1 MSIKKFLAGMV
12 ISASIL
18 AFPSIT
24 TITGVSVDITGVCE
38 KTVYAETVKDWVY
51 EVDGN
56 EVTIKGYFGDSTVVN
71 IPSTIDGKKV
81 TYIDSETFNENDN
94 ITTINIPETVEGISS
109 SFLQRN
115 YYVKNI
121 NVDENNPSLMSLEN
135 VFYSKIDK
143 SLVLC
148 LPNIRGTFVIPENVT
163 YIENGAFRYCNGI
176 NAIVIPDSMEIVN
189 TLGVPTVDSHFTEYK
204 VNESNTKYAV
214 KDGVLYSK
222 DYKTLYACPTGLSGN
237 YSVENGTKI
246 LYKLCFSSCY
256 KLNKISLPSTAT
268 TIGYRSF
275 ERCLSLKE
283 ITIPDSVV
291 NFDNIL

>member
-135 VFYSKIDK
+135 VF
-143 SLVLC
+143 
-148 LPNIRGTFVIPENVT
+148 
-163 YIENGAFRYCNGI
+163 
-176 NAIVIPDSMEIVN
+176 
-189 TLGVPTVDSHFTEYK
+189 TVK
-204 VNESNTKYAV
+204 
-214 KDGVLYSK
+214 
-222 DYKTLYACPTGLSGN
+222 
-237 YSVENGTKI
+237 
-246 LYKLCFSSCY
+246 
-256 KLNKISLPSTAT
+256 
-268 TIGYRSF
+268 
-275 ERCLSLKE
+275 
-283 ITIPDSVV
+283 
-291 NFDNIL
+291 